1 MAFISTTETAGK
13 ERNKLCK
20 EMVITIRELIKP
32 GIQEEDMKDM
42 AAFIAISLLR
52 IHETIDLSVEA
63 WEKRDYWIKAER
75 FRQEW
80 DWTKSAGLKI
90 KQALINDDLPVLAM
104 ATADLAQRLS
114 NIKVSEKH
122 RMGMPWIGAFAK
134 LK

>member
-20 EMVITIRELIKP
+20 EIVITVRELLKP
-32 GIQEEDMKDM
+32 NITEADIKDM
-42 AAFIAISLLR
+42 TAFVALSLLR

-80 DWTKSAGLKI
+80 DWTKAMGLKI
-90 KQALINDDLPVLAM
+90 KQAAANNDLPVLAIT
-104 ATADLAQRLS
+104 TADLAQKLS
-114 NIKVSEKH
+114 SIKVSEKH
-122 RMGMPWIGAFAK
+122 RLGTPWAGAFTK